1 MKRIISVITAIALIA
16 ICISGCGL
24 FGSKA
29 EKLTLDQ
36 TELSLT
42 VGESAKLDAGDA
54 AKLKWTSD
62 NEDVATVHAGTVSAK
77 AAGTANITV
86 SSEDGSS
93 QVCAVTVTDK
103 LITAITL
110 GSSSIRLGL
119 GKTIQ
124 LSASFTP
131 ADASDPTLKWS
142 SQDENIALVDEK
154 GFVTGQSAGTTNIIC
169 SSNNGVTASCAVSVE
184 EAPEAPTKPAYTEP
198 PTSATEATSATKG
211 KETET
216 EAISHR
222 SDDYLF
228 PDSSTRMLSESEV
241 SATFASA
248 SGAPVSGS
256 YSQDA
261 INEIFA
267 RHGYTF
273 RTASIMAYYQS
284 KSWYHPDPNFSMSSL
299 SEIEE
304 YNINLFSKY

>member
-1 MKRIISVITAIALIA
+1 MKRIISVITALALVA
-16 ICISGCGL
+16 ICLSGCSL
-24 FGSKA
+24 FGSKE
-29 EKLTLDQ
+29 EKLALDQ
-36 TELSLT
+36 TQLSLE
-42 VGESAKLDAGDA
+42 VGDSAKLDAGDA

-62 NEDVATVHAGTVSAK
+62 NEAVATVHAGTVNAK
-77 AAGTANITV
+77 SAGTANITV
-86 SSEDGSS
+86 SSEDGAS

-103 LITAITL
+103 LISSITL
-110 GSSSIRLGL
+110 GSTSIRLGL

-124 LSASFTP
+124 LSASYTP
-131 ADASDPTLKWS
+131 SDASDSELKWS
-142 SQDENIALVDEK
+142 SEDESIALVNDK

-198 PTSATEATSATKG
+198 PTSAEETKSATES
-211 KETET
+211 KETEAEKT
-216 EAISHR
+216 PQR
-222 SDDYLF
+222 SDDFLF
-228 PDSSTRMLSESEV
+228 PDSSARMLSESEV
-241 SATFASA
+241 SATFASI
-248 SGAPVSGS
+248 SGNPISGS
-256 YSQDA
+256 FSQDA

-273 RTASIMAYYQS
+273 RTDSIMAYYRG

>member
-1 MKRIISVITAIALIA
+1 MKRIISVITALALVA
-16 ICISGCGL
+16 ICISGCSL
-24 FGSKA
+24 FGSKE
-29 EKLTLDQ
+29 EKLALDQ

-77 AAGTANITV
+77 AAGTAKITV
-86 SSEDGSS
+86 SSEDGAS

-110 GSSSIRLGL
+110 GSSSVRLGL

-124 LSASFTP
+124 LSASYTP
-131 ADASDPTLKWS
+131 ADASDSELKWS
-142 SQDENIALVDEK
+142 SEDESIALVDSK
-154 GFVTGQSAGTTNIIC
+154 GFVTGQSAGATNIIC
-169 SSNNGVTASCAVSVE
+169 SSNNGVTASCAVTVE

-198 PTSATEATSATKG
+198 PTSATEATSAEKS
-211 KETET
+211 KETESEPDT
-216 EAISHR
+216 PR
-222 SDDYLF
+222 SDDFLF

-241 SATFASA
+241 SAFFAS
-248 SGAPVSGS
+248 VSGNPIS
-256 YSQDA
+256 GSFSQDA

-267 RHGYTF
+267 RHGYAF
-273 RTASIMAYYQS
+273 RTSSIMAYYKS
-284 KSWYHPDPNFSMSSL
+284 KSWYHPDPSFSMSSL
-299 SEIEE
+299 SSIEE